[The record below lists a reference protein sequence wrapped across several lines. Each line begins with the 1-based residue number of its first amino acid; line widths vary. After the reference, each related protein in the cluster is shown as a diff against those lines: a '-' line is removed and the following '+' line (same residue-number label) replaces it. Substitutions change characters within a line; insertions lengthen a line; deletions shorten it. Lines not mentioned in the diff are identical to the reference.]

1 MKSFGLNDTIA
12 AISTP
17 LGQGGIGII
26 RLSGKDALSI
36 ADKIF
41 VSKDRNKRSTYKTYS
56 VHYGWIVNSRKP
68 NKKDRRQ
75 DIIDEVLLTVMRAPR
90 SYTKEDIVEISC
102 HSGIV
107 VLREILDLVLSSGA
121 RLAEKGEF
129 TKRAFLNGRIDLSRA
144 EAVLDI
150 INAKTGLALESGIKQ
165 LKGELSDEVSRLRI
179 KLLDALVLL
188 EANID
193 FPEEEIENAVQQ
205 KMEPLTHSAKGGMPK
220 RPILIRTPKGAVLWP
235 RGINKIINEVLARVE
250 VLLSSAKHGKVLRE
264 GVSAVILGKANA
276 GKSSLLNALLKE
288 ERAIVTPIAGT
299 TRDAIEE
306 ILDLKGIPL
315 KITDTAGI
323 IEPRDLIE
331 REALARTQRYFEK
344 ANLVLLVFDSSLG
357 LNKEDRQLIEKA
369 KHRTAIAVLN
379 KSDLKQRIDEAK
391 ISKHIPCIVKI
402 SCLRQKGLKELE
414 AKIIQAVWEGKLGV
428 SDEVIVTN
436 ARHIQALKNGQ
447 RALERAKGSLEK
459 DLSIEFIAE
468 DLKICRNHLSEIA
481 GETME
486 EDILEKIFSEFCIGK

>member
-1 MKSFGLNDTIA
+1 MESPDLNDTIA

-17 LGQGGIGII
+17 LGRGGIGII
-26 RLSGKDALSI
+26 RLNGKGALSI

-41 VSKDRNKRSTYKTYS
+41 VSKDKNKPSTYKTYS
-56 VHYGWIVNSRKP
+56 VHYGWIVSSRQL
-68 NKKDRRQ
+68 NKKYRRQKTGDRRRNV
-75 DIIDEVLLTVMRAPR
+75 IDEVLLTVMRAPR

-107 VLREILDLVLSSGA
+107 VLKEILDLVLSFGA
-121 RLAEKGEF
+121 RLAQGGEF

-150 INAKTGLALESGIKQ
+150 INAKTALSLQSSVKQ
-165 LKGELSDEVSRLRI
+165 LSGELSDEINKLRE
-179 KLLDALVLL
+179 KLLEIIALL

-193 FPEEEIENAVQQ
+193 FPEEEIGDA
-205 KMEPLTHSAKGGMPK
+205 A
-220 RPILIRTPKGAVLWP
+220 KGAVLRP
-235 RGINKIINEVLARVE
+235 RGINKIINEALAKID

-264 GVSAVILGKANA
+264 GISVAILGKANA

-315 KITDTAGI
+315 KIADTAGI
-323 IEPRDLIE
+323 IEPKDLIE
-331 REALARTQRYFEK
+331 KEALARTQIYFEK
-344 ANLVLLVFDSSLG
+344 ANLVLLVFDSSLH
-357 LNKEDRQLIEKA
+357 LSKEDRQLIEKS
-369 KHRTAIAVLN
+369 KSKTVIAVLN

-391 ISKHIPCIVKI
+391 IRKYVPCVVKI
-402 SCLRQKGLKELE
+402 SCRRQEGLKELE
-414 AKIIQAVWEGKLGV
+414 EKIIQAVWEGKLGIC
-428 SDEVIVTN
+428 DEVIVTS

-447 RALERAKGSLEK
+447 VALERAKGSLERN
-459 DLSIEFIAE
+459 LSIEFIAE
-468 DLKICRNHLSEIA
+468 DLKICRSHLSEIA
-481 GETME
+481 GETVE